1 MIAEVPIDS
10 TVPLCADCT
19 QLVGRRNLIELAD
32 QWKCGH
38 KANVNSVGRSP
49 VSGKTIYHY
58 ITATCDEA
66 RAPGGPCGPEGTL
79 FEKYV
84 IPVVL
89 RPTSNNPH
97 ASRPAGARPSADD
110 LLAEL
115 GS

>member
-1 MIAEVPIDS
+1 MTEVPIDS
-10 TVPLCADCT
+10 TAPLCADCT
-19 QLVGRRNLIELAD
+19 QLVGRRALLETAS

-38 KANVNSVGRSP
+38 KANVESVGRSP
-49 VSGKTIYHY
+49 VTGMMIYHY
-58 ITATCDEA
+58 RTTTCDGA

-79 FEKYV
+79 FEKYT

-89 RPTSNNPH
+89 RPTSTNPH
-97 ASRPAGARPSADD
+97 AARPAGARPSADD